1 MRGVTDRGWPFA
13 MWGLAAA
20 LILLQAGCSE
30 PRLEPL
36 PEGAVVL
43 AFGDSLTSG
52 SGASA
57 EKSYPARLE
66 LLIGRRVVNAGVPGE
81 LSAQGLE
88 RLPKALEEHRPALV
102 ILCHGGNDF
111 LQKRD
116 PAETRRNVSRM
127 LRLAK
132 ESGAQA
138 VLIGVPPLGLFL
150 RKTAPLYD
158 EAAREAGVPFEGR
171 VLPGIL
177 KDGSLKSDYVH
188 PNEKGYQRLAEAVAG
203 LLRRRGAV

>member
-1 MRGVTDRGWPFA
+1 MAGA
-13 MWGLAAA
+13 ACLAV
-20 LILLQAGCSE
+20 LLAGCSG

-43 AFGDSLTSG
+43 AFGDSLTAG
-52 SGASA
+52 SGAPA
-57 EKSYPARLE
+57 DKSYPARLE
-66 LLIGRRVVNAGVPGE
+66 LLIGRRVVNAGLPGE

-111 LQKRD
+111 LQKLD
-116 PAETRRNVSRM
+116 PAGTRHNVAQM
-127 LRLAK
+127 LRLSR

-150 RKTAPLYD
+150 RKSAPLYE
-158 EAAREAGVPFEGR
+158 EAAREVGVPFEGR

-188 PNEKGYQRLAEAVAG
+188 PNEKGYQRLAEVVAG